1 MKFTAYWKEVLS
13 LFDFNGV
20 TVEDEMVE
28 FYKAKV
34 KGYWLRGIGVEECV
48 ERILDDL

>member
-1 MKFTAYWKEVLS
+1 MKFTAFWKEALE
-13 LFDFNGV
+13 LLDFNGV
-20 TVEDEMVE
+20 TVEDEVMDI
-28 FYKAKV
+28 YKAKV

>member
-1 MKFTAYWKEVLS
+1 MKFTAYWKETLE
-13 LFDFNGV
+13 LLDFNGV
-20 TVEDEMVE
+20 TVEDEIVE

-48 ERILDDL
+48 ERLLDDL

>member
-13 LFDFNGV
+13 LLDFNGWAIEEEV
-20 TVEDEMVE
+20 VEV
-28 FYKAKV
+28 YKAKV
-34 KGYWLRGIGVEECV
+34 KGYWLRGVGVEECV